1 MTNSQ
6 KRNHDNFFRT
16 IFADPKNTA
25 NLISLA
31 AKNNPNLKEL
41 LSLINLETLQEIS
54 GAATREGASGSGD
67 LTFKVEIKNPAKNKR
82 RNHSLARNE
91 KDSNSKSNR
100 PDQLLVGLI
109 LEHKSYR
116 DSKIRNQLLKY
127 YFEVMHQKAGNI
139 PAVAIIVYN
148 GRDKWNPLKIKP
160 HPGYPDFFQK
170 VGLPFRV
177 EFIDLGREPV
187 DFSNLDPLLALA
199 IATMRMV
206 FDAYGAEKYFK
217 TALRRL
223 LKSKQNFRSIV
234 EEILVYL
241 RGMLPEE
248 EKEMIM
254 DSLEVIQNKGYVSI
268 ADADYNRGFSAG
280 EEKGFSTGFSEG
292 EIKGITDAKLEMAKA
307 MLVKGYPISDIAI
320 ISGLSEEEILKL

>member
-67 LTFKVEIKNPAKNKR
+67 LTFKVEIKNSTKKNFKK
-82 RNHSLARNE
+82 NSEAD
-91 KDSNSKSNR
+91 KGSNSENNL

-160 HPGYPDFFQK
+160 HPGYPEFFQK

-199 IATMRMV
+199 IAAMRMV

-217 TALRRL
+217 MALRRL

-268 ADADYNRGFSAG
+268 ADADYNRGFS
-280 EEKGFSTGFSEG
+280 E
-292 EIKGITDAKLEMAKA
+292 GITDAKLEMAKA
-307 MLVKGYPISDIAI
+307 MLMEGIPIDKIRI
-320 ISGLSEEEILKL
+320 ISGLSEKQIKNL

>member
-1 MTNSQ
+1 MTSSQ

-41 LSLINLETLQEIS
+41 LDLINLETLQEIS

-82 RNHSLARNE
+82 RNHSHVENE
-91 KDSNSKSNR
+91 IDSISKSNR

-160 HPGYPDFFQK
+160 HPGYPEFFQK

-199 IATMRMV
+199 IAAMRMV

-254 DSLEVIQNKGYVSI
+254 DSLEVIQNKGYVS
-268 ADADYNRGFSAG
+268 
-280 EEKGFSTGFSEG
+280 
-292 EIKGITDAKLEMAKA
+292 
-307 MLVKGYPISDIAI
+307 
-320 ISGLSEEEILKL
+320 

>member
-1 MTNSQ
+1 MTSSQ

-41 LSLINLETLQEIS
+41 LDLINLETLQEIS

-67 LTFKVEIKNPAKNKR
+67 LTFKVEIKNSAKKNFKK
-82 RNHSLARNE
+82 NSEAD
-91 KDSNSKSNR
+91 KDPNSKSDR

-160 HPGYPDFFQK
+160 HPGYPEFFQK

-199 IATMRMV
+199 IAAMRMV

-234 EEILVYL
+234 EEILVYF
-241 RGMLPEE
+241 
-248 EKEMIM
+248 KETQCAR
-254 DSLEVIQNKGYVSI
+254 S
-268 ADADYNRGFSAG
+268 
-280 EEKGFSTGFSEG
+280 
-292 EIKGITDAKLEMAKA
+292 
-307 MLVKGYPISDIAI
+307 
-320 ISGLSEEEILKL
+320 

>member
-1 MTNSQ
+1 MLAVLVTRDGVKRQKQSPSQFLPHSCKNSFFKNFCSIFLSQAFYRSRGIARFKQCSYPFYISTTNLRRFMTNSQ

-41 LSLINLETLQEIS
+41 LSLINLETLQEFS

-67 LTFKVEIKNPAKNKR
+67 LTFKVEIKNPAKKNFKK
-82 RNHSLARNE
+82 NSVAENE
-91 KDSNSKSNR
+91 KGSNSKSDR

-160 HPGYPDFFQK
+160 HPGYPEFFQK

-177 EFIDLGREPV
+177 EFIDLGREQV

-199 IATMRMV
+199 IAAMRMV

-234 EEILVYL
+234 EEILVYF
-241 RGMLPEE
+241 
-248 EKEMIM
+248 KETQCAR
-254 DSLEVIQNKGYVSI
+254 S
-268 ADADYNRGFSAG
+268 
-280 EEKGFSTGFSEG
+280 
-292 EIKGITDAKLEMAKA
+292 
-307 MLVKGYPISDIAI
+307 
-320 ISGLSEEEILKL
+320 